1 MELTCIFYTSCMYCM
16 FAYCLHPYNMMINI
30 VSYIPTR
37 VASVGKQRCET
48 GSEA

>member
-1 MELTCIFYTSCMYCM
+1 MELTFLYLHVLM

-37 VASVGKQRCET
+37 LASVGKQRCET